1 MGGFGAWG
9 FIARG
14 AAPCAS
20 WGCGPRALC
29 RRHRAGTC
37 NSLAHLPAHQ
47 FLFLPSL
54 PVCSELLSL
63 SLFSPI
69 PPLQV
74 ECLRVLSGLG
84 VRLDGKDNTG
94 KKPIDMAKGDAARYV
109 AGETG

>member
-1 MGGFGAWG
+1 M
-9 FIARG
+9 
-14 AAPCAS
+14 
-20 WGCGPRALC
+20 
-29 RRHRAGTC
+29 
-37 NSLAHLPAHQ
+37 
-47 FLFLPSL
+47 
-54 PVCSELLSL
+54 LSL